1 MATHDEPREGKGL
14 LESLTTLAATLV
26 GIAHTRLDLLSTDL
40 EEEREHVF
48 SLVILALVA
57 LFCLGIGVV
66 LATILLVV
74 AFWDTHRLLVL
85 GSLTGIFLV
94 MSFAMW
100 AFALHKVRSK
110 PRLFAASLSELR
122 KDQQELVS
130 RP

>member
-1 MATHDEPREGKGL
+1 M
-14 LESLTTLAATLV
+14 
-26 GIAHTRLDLLSTDL
+26 
-40 EEEREHVF
+40 F

-85 GSLTGIFLV
+85 GSLVGFFLA
-94 MSFAMW
+94 MSLAMG

-110 PRLFAASLSELR
+110 PRLFAASMSELA
-122 KDQQELVS
+122 KDRQQLVP

>member
-1 MATHDEPREGKGL
+1 MATYEAREDKGL
-14 LESLTTLAATLV
+14 LESLKTLAATLV

-40 EEEREHVF
+40 EEEREHLF
-48 SLVILALVA
+48 LLVILSLVA
-57 LFCLGIGVV
+57 LFCLGVGVV

-85 GSLTGIFLV
+85 GSLTGIFLA
-94 MSFAMW
+94 MGFAMW

-122 KDQQELVS
+122 KDRQQLVS